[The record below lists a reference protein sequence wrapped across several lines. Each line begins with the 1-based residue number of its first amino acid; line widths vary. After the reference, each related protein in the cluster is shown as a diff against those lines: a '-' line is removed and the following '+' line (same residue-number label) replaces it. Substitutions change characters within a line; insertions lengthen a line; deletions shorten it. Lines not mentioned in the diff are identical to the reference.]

1 MGSDATAE
9 IQHLSA
15 HGHALQ
21 PQGVGDVVRTA
32 QVPGG
37 QLEQVARPHRV
48 FVETGRVLRPEGTGV
63 EIRQII
69 GAAGQPLL
77 HLLKGKLQI
86 TAEVLFH
93 RKTVLQERLH
103 IHAAAV
109 TELGHGGEPMGCNSL
124 SARRPAALDGPFGFV
139 VIDKPAGL
147 TSHSCVSRLRRCYG
161 LRRVG
166 HGGTLDPAVTGVLP
180 IALGPATRLLP
191 YLPGEKTY
199 RGVIQLGR
207 TTSTDDLE
215 GELLTQQ
222 PWPSLD
228 VAELETALA
237 GFRGSILQ
245 RPPQVSAVHVD
256 GERAHARAR
265 RGEVMDLPPRPVTL
279 HRLDLLRWDA
289 DNGQLH
295 LEVHC
300 SSGTY
305 IRSLARDLGQAL
317 GCGGCLASL
326 RRTQALG
333 FHDHQASP
341 LPDADRDDPPPEPL
355 SPLLAL
361 GHLPHHQL
369 SPSEQIDWRCGR
381 RLELATGPGEAVV
394 VCNPDGSMAGIG
406 LREAPNLLRPKVVFD
421 AAG

>member
-1 MGSDATAE
+1 M
-9 IQHLSA
+9 
-15 HGHALQ
+15 
-21 PQGVGDVVRTA
+21 
-32 QVPGG
+32 
-37 QLEQVARPHRV
+37 
-48 FVETGRVLRPEGTGV
+48 
-63 EIRQII
+63 
-69 GAAGQPLL
+69 
-77 HLLKGKLQI
+77 
-86 TAEVLFH
+86 
-93 RKTVLQERLH
+93 
-103 IHAAAV
+103 
-109 TELGHGGEPMGCNSL
+109 
-124 SARRPAALDGPFGFV
+124 DGPFGFV

-147 TSHSCVSRLRRCYG
+147 PSHSCVSRLRRCYG

-215 GELLTQQ
+215 GELWTQQ
-222 PWPSLD
+222 SWPSLD
-228 VAELETALA
+228 AAELEGTLA

-289 DNGQLH
+289 GSGQLH

-361 GHLPHHQL
+361 GHLPAHQL

-381 RLELATGPGEAVV
+381 RLELGAGPGEAVV